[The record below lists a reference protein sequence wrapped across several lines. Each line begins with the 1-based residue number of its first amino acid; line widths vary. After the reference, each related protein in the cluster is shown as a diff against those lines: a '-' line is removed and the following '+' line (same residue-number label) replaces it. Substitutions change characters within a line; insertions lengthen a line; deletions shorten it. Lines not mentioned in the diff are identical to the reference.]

1 MEETAG
7 APAHAQP
14 QRLPPDEFARVVER
28 TTLVSVDVLL
38 FDTEGRVLL
47 GRREREPAKGA
58 WFTPGGRVY
67 KNECLEAAALRVL
80 STEVLAPTHDQEGRR
95 LDVHRRRFDLH
106 GVYRHLYDTSFLG
119 DGAFGTD
126 YVNFAYAVRAAE
138 RYDAAALRALEALE
152 RHIGEADADGQ
163 HGEFRWFRPE
173 EVMRERDVHPYV
185 KCYFQPAAYNRL
197 A

>member
-1 MEETAG
+1 ME
-7 APAHAQP
+7 P
-14 QRLPPDEFARVVER
+14 QRLPPDEFARVVKD
-28 TTLVSVDVLL
+28 TTLISVDVLL

-47 GRREREPAKGA
+47 GRRSRAPAKGA
-58 WFTPGGRVY
+58 WFTPGCRVY
-67 KNECLEAAALRVL
+67 KNEYLDAAARRVL
-80 STEVLAPTHDQEGRR
+80 SSEVLAPTRPGFDN
-95 LDVHRRRFDLH
+95 LPSRFDLH
-106 GVYRHLYDTSFLG
+106 GVYRHLYDTSFLD

-126 YVNFAYAVRAAE
+126 YINFAYAVRAAE
-138 RYDAAALRALEALE
+138 HYDGASLRALEGLE
-152 RHIGEADADGQ
+152 KNIGEADADEQ

>member
-1 MEETAG
+1 MEEETAG

-67 KNECLEAAALRVL
+67 KGECLEAAALRVL
-80 STEVLAPTHDQEGRR
+80 STEVLAPTRPGFDNP
-95 LDVHRRRFDLH
+95 RRFDMH

-138 RYDAAALRALEALE
+138 HYDAAPLRALEALE
-152 RHIGEADADGQ
+152 RPPVGEADADGQ

-173 EVMRERDVHPYV
+173 DVMRERDVHPYV